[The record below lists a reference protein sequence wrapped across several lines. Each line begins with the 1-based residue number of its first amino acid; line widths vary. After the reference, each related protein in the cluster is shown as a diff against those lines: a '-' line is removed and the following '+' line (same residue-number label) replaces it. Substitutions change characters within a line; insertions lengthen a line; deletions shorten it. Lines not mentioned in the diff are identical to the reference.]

1 MIGRGVFWLAEF
13 LIALFECAVVLI
25 AYAVLE
31 TWIHRWQIA
40 CGVLALLLV
49 LK

>member
-25 AYAVLE
+25 AYAVIVA
-31 TWIHRWQIA
+31 WIHRWQVL
-40 CGVLALLLV
+40 CGALALLLV